1 MRYLLDTNALL
12 WLLAGSDRVSDATR
26 DVLADPLNDV
36 FVSAVNAWEIAIKVA
51 LGKLDAPPDVRGWL
65 PLEVAASKLGV
76 LPITLDHAVG
86 VEYLPL
92 YHTDPFDRLL
102 IAQAIA
108 EGMTIVSDDRLF
120 DQYGVRLM
128 RC

>member
-1 MRYLLDTNALL
+1 MRYLLDTHVLL

-26 DVLADPLNDV
+26 NVLADPLNDV

-51 LGKLDAPPDVRGWL
+51 LGKLDAPSDVQGWL
-65 PLEVAASKLGV
+65 PMEVAASRLGV

-86 VEYLPL
+86 VEHLPL
-92 YHTDPFDRLL
+92 HHADPFDRLL

-120 DQYGVRLM
+120 GQYGVRLM